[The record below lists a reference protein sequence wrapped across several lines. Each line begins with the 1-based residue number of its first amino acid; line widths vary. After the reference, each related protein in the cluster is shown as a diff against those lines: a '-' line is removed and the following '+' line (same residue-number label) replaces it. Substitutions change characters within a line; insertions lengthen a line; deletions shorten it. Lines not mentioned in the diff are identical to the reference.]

1 MITKSKSLEQVKSFA
16 LIRLASVLHRLHQKE
31 TMISIAKRCKTNAST
46 LSGIK
51 NDRYVSVSLQR
62 VLTILRRLDVEYT
75 LSESYRSNITYY
87 SFESEGT
94 GYFGRSDRNKVDIK
108 TTNKKV
114 IKADPNQDLR
124 WNH

>member
-1 MITKSKSLEQVKSFA
+1 MITKSKSLEQIKSFA

-87 SFESEGT
+87 SLESEGT